1 MRIGK
6 MDVRFHFSMIFS
18 VLITYFIFRPVD
30 FRSTLLALLWL
41 VGFVLCI
48 LLHELG
54 HALAAKLAGVEV
66 KSIIIWLLGGL
77 TNLERKPE
85 KPLHN
90 LAISAA
96 GPLVNVFLGF
106 IFVAVYILLYVF
118 APRGLEPELFIWVQ
132 TFIELCFSLALLNII
147 LVVFNLLPIYPL
159 DGGNI
164 MHAVLDGLFGRSNAD
179 LITMLVSIPVLLG
192 LIAFGLRTHD
202 YLLLAS
208 CVLIA
213 LAIGTLNRSVLRWIN
228 LGVNYLFKRSGYYYL
243 QGDYERA
250 AQLYTLEIE
259 HEPEQSAHY
268 LARAACLLNV
278 MQKERA
284 LADIERALKLNPK
297 SYVALE
303 LRGELCLIE
312 KDYETALD
320 YFSRAQEVSPN
331 WAVPYFDRA
340 LIMMDRQEYAPALL
354 ELNKAISL
362 MSQFPLFYMAR
373 SMAHFKLGNLDA
385 AHTDQDAAIRLSDK
399 DALTVSPINLTLYE
413 GYLDWAEDYYARA
426 IAKMPRSFLAYQGR
440 ADAYRANKEFEK
452 AIADYTHAIQLAPRE
467 ADLYLGRG
475 KCHQALNNP
484 EKASADFQSAFAMAN
499 KLHLKRQAEELLK
512 NI

>member
-1 MRIGK
+1 

-18 VLITYFIFRPVD
+18 LLITYFIFRPID
-30 FRSTLLALLWL
+30 LRSVVLALLWL
-41 VGFVLCI
+41 TGFVLCI

-54 HALAAKLAGVEV
+54 HALAAKLVGVDV

-77 TNLERKPE
+77 TSLERKPE
-85 KPLHN
+85 RPFHN
-90 LAISAA
+90 LVIAAA
-96 GPLVNVFLGF
+96 GPMVNMLLGF
-106 IFVAVYILLYVF
+106 IFVAGYILLHIF

-132 TFIELCFSLALLNII
+132 TFIELCFSLALLNVI

-164 MHAVLDGLFGRSNAD
+164 MHAVLDGLFGRSSAD

-192 LIAFGLRTHD
+192 LVVLGLYTRD

-213 LAIGTLNRSVLRWIN
+213 LAIGTLNRSVLRWVN

-250 AQLYTLEIE
+250 AQLYTREIE
-259 HEPEQSAHY
+259 REPEQPAHY

-284 LADIERALKLNPK
+284 LADIDRALKLNPK
-297 SYVALE
+297 NYIALE
-303 LRGELCLIE
+303 LRGELYSMD
-312 KDYETALD
+312 KDYDSALE
-320 YFSRAQEVSPN
+320 YFARAQELSPN
-331 WAVPYFDRA
+331 WAVPHFDRA
-340 LIMMDRQEYAPALL
+340 SILMDKQEFGPALA
-354 ELNKAISL
+354 ELNQSISL
-362 MSQFPLFYMAR
+362 MSQFTLFYVVR
-373 SMAHFKLGNLDA
+373 SLAHFKLGNVEA
-385 AHTDQDAAIRLSDK
+385 AHKDQDAALRLSEK
-399 DALTVSPINLTLYE
+399 DALTVSPVNMTLYE
-413 GYLDWAEDYYARA
+413 GYLDWAEEYYERA
-426 IAKMPRSFLAYQGR
+426 ISKLPRSFLAYQGR
-440 ADAYRANKEFEK
+440 ADAYRTNKEFDK
-452 AIADYTHAIQLAPRE
+452 AIADYTHAIQLAPHE

-475 KCHQALNNP
+475 KCHQALNDP
-484 EKASADFQSAFAMAN
+484 EKAAADFRLASEKAD

-512 NI
+512 SVV